1 MIPHHFK
8 EKYMTEP
15 IDGRLLGLLDY
26 YCSLAGFLYSE
37 EVALEGLEI
46 AFTEEVKNQFE
57 ALKAIS
63 NFLSWKEKFSISEN
77 GYIFWTLSKLAT
89 EFSEDSKT
97 FQLVQEIQEQVRPTN
112 GLVRA

>member
-1 MIPHHFK
+1 
-8 EKYMTEP
+8 MTEP

-37 EVALEGLEI
+37 EIALEGLEI

-77 GYIFWTLSKLAT
+77 GYIFWTLSKLTT